1 MGTLCSLITKGT
13 TPKDKSGNGEVNFVK
28 VENIDTDNGE
38 VTSMSKISVEEHEG
52 YLKRSRLEENDI
64 LFSIAGTLGRVSVVK
79 PSILPANT
87 NQALAI
93 IRTNEGYI
101 PYLTTVLKGPAVED
115 FIRRNPTIGAQPNL
129 SLEQVNNLDISYPEY
144 DEQVKIGDY
153 FALLDNLITLH
164 QRKCDET
171 KKLKKYM
178 LQKMFPQKNEK
189 KPEIRFAG
197 FTDDWEQRK
206 LGDIITEYKETVD
219 SDCTLPI
226 LTSSKTEGVILQEE
240 HFGRKQ
246 QHDIT
251 GYNILP
257 RNYCTYRNRSDGV
270 DFTFNINKCCDKGI
284 ISKFYPVFSGKNS
297 DVFFLSLVLNNSEEV
312 VREIAYTCTG
322 TGQKVLSFLDLQK
335 MKVRVPNFDE
345 QKEIAAY
352 FESLDHIITLHQRK
366 SFSKNRKKI
375 VWEQRKLEEIV
386 ERVTRKNQDLVSELP
401 LTISAQYGLIDQN
414 EFFDKRVASKDVSG
428 YYLIYNGEFAYNKST
443 STDAPWGAIKRLD
456 KYENGVLSTLY
467 IVFKIRN
474 EEEVN
479 SDFLVTYYD
488 TSNWHKDIQ
497 AIAAEGARNHGLL
510 NIAPADFF
518 KTELMMPQDIDE
530 QKKIGDYFKSLNDLI
545 TLHRRAYHHKKRR
558 TYK

>member
-1 MGTLCSLITKGT
+1 M
-13 TPKDKSGNGEVNFVK
+13 
-28 VENIDTDNGE
+28 
-38 VTSMSKISVEEHEG
+38 
-52 YLKRSRLEENDI
+52 
-64 LFSIAGTLGRVSVVK
+64 
-79 PSILPANT
+79 
-87 NQALAI
+87 
-93 IRTNEGYI
+93 
-101 PYLTTVLKGPAVED
+101 
-115 FIRRNPTIGAQPNL
+115 
-129 SLEQVNNLDISYPEY
+129 
-144 DEQVKIGDY
+144 
-153 FALLDNLITLH
+153 
-164 QRKCDET
+164 
-171 KKLKKYM
+171 
-178 LQKMFPQKNEK
+178 
-189 KPEIRFAG
+189 
-197 FTDDWEQRK
+197 
-206 LGDIITEYKETVD
+206 GDIITEYKETVD

-375 VWEQRKLEEIV
+375 VWEQRKLG
-386 ERVTRKNQDLVSELP
+386 TLCS
-401 LTISAQYGLIDQN
+401 LITKGTTPK
-414 EFFDKRVASKDVSG
+414 DKSG
-428 YYLIYNGEFAYNKST
+428 NGEVNFVKVENIDTDNGEVT
-443 STDAPWGAIKRLD
+443 SMSKISVEEHEGYLKRSRLEENDILFSIAGTLGRVSVVKPSILPANTNQALAIIRTNEGYIPYLTTVLKGPAVEDFIRRNPTIGAQPNLSLEQVNNLD
-456 KYENGVLSTLY
+456 ISYPEY
-467 IVFKIRN
+467 
-474 EEEVN
+474 
-479 SDFLVTYYD
+479 
-488 TSNWHKDIQ
+488 
-497 AIAAEGARNHGLL
+497 
-510 NIAPADFF
+510 
-518 KTELMMPQDIDE
+518 DE
-530 QKKIGDYFKSLNDLI
+530 QVKIGDYFALLDNLI

>member
-1 MGTLCSLITKGT
+1 MGNTPNIRFKGFTDDWEQREFSEGVSEIGDGLHGTPIYCEDGNVYFINGNNLVDGKIVISAETKKVNESQQSTADKSLDDTTILMSINGTIGKLAYYSGERLMLGKSAAYIKVSEFDKRFVYAYLQAPSVQGYFMDSLTGT
-13 TPKDKSGNGEVNFVK
+13 TIKNLG
-28 VENIDTDNGE
+28 
-38 VTSMSKISVEEHEG
+38 
-52 YLKRSRLEENDI
+52 LK
-64 LFSIAGTLGRVSVVK
+64 
-79 PSILPANT
+79 
-87 NQALAI
+87 AI
-93 IRTNEGYI
+93 REMIMFI
-101 PYLTTVLKGPAVED
+101 PQDV
-115 FIRRNPTIGAQPNL
+115 
-129 SLEQVNNLDISYPEY
+129 
-144 DEQVKIGDY
+144 DEQKRIGKFLDY
-153 FALLDNLITLH
+153 LDHLITLH

-178 LQKMFPQKNEK
+178 LQKMFPQKDEK

-366 SFSKNRKKI
+366 CDEIKEVKKFM
-375 VWEQRKLEEIV
+375 L
-386 ERVTRKNQDLVSELP
+386 
-401 LTISAQYGLIDQN
+401 QN
-414 EFFDKRVASKDVSG
+414 MF
-428 YYLIYNGEFAYNKST
+428 
-443 STDAPWGAIKRLD
+443 
-456 KYENGVLSTLY
+456 
-467 IVFKIRN
+467 
-474 EEEVN
+474 
-479 SDFLVTYYD
+479 
-488 TSNWHKDIQ
+488 
-497 AIAAEGARNHGLL
+497 
-510 NIAPADFF
+510 
-518 KTELMMPQDIDE
+518 PQ
-530 QKKIGDYFKSLNDLI
+530 KG
-545 TLHRRAYHHKKRR
+545 
-558 TYK
+558 